1 MNVEIASRFE
11 RQSAW
16 QRSRAAGP
24 WAEKLRASVAMRSA
38 VRVMRKEQPP
48 APPSRKAR
56 AGAGPRG
63 GPRYSEA
70 LDLAGE

>member
-48 APPSRKAR
+48 ALQERGRHAARNMPRASVDKMPS
-56 AGAGPRG
+56 
-63 GPRYSEA
+63 
-70 LDLAGE
+70 